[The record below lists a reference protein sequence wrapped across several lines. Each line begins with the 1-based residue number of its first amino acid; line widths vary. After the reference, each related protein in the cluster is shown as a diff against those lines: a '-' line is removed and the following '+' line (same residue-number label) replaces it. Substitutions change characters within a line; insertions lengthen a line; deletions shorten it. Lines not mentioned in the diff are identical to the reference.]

1 MKLNRSAALRAGIV
15 QLVAVGVL
23 ALISGLLLPHS
34 AFVDFGWIIGPLA
47 WMVAATVTALAVH
60 LPLPP
65 AWLGAVL
72 AGIPSAI
79 ATVIGAH
86 WLGAVLAIICFS
98 LWCGGLAAR
107 RIAAEAI

>member
-1 MKLNRSAALRAGIV
+1 MNAMKINMSAALRAGIV

-34 AFVDFGWIIGPLA
+34 AFESFGWLIGPLA
-47 WMVAATVTALAVH
+47 WIVAATITALAVQ

-65 AWLGAVL
+65 ALLGAVL
-72 AGIPSAI
+72 AGIPSAV

-86 WLGAVLAIICFS
+86 WLGAVIAIICFA
-98 LWCGGLAAR
+98 LWCGGLAER
-107 RIAAEAI
+107 RIGT

>member
-1 MKLNRSAALRAGIV
+1 MRINTSAALRAGLI

-34 AFVDFGWIIGPLA
+34 AFESFGWLIGPLA
-47 WMVAATVTALAVH
+47 WMLAATITALAVQ

-65 AWLGAVL
+65 SWLGAVL

-79 ATVIGAH
+79 ATLLGAH
-86 WLGAVLAIICFS
+86 WLGALIAIVCFA
-98 LWCGGLAAR
+98 LWCGGLSAR
-107 RIAAEAI
+107 RIKA

>member
-1 MKLNRSAALRAGIV
+1 MRINISAALRAGLI
-15 QLVAVGVL
+15 QLIAVGVL
-23 ALISGLLLPHS
+23 ALISRLLVPQS
-34 AFVDFGWIIGPLA
+34 AFVDFGWLIGPLA
-47 WMVAATVTALAVH
+47 WVVAATITALAVQ

-79 ATVIGAH
+79 ATVLGAH
-86 WLGAVLAIICFS
+86 WLGAVIAIICFA

-107 RIAAEAI
+107 RIEI

>member
-1 MKLNRSAALRAGIV
+1 MRINPAASLRAGIV

-23 ALISGLLLPHS
+23 ALISRLLLPHA
-34 AFVDFGWIIGPLA
+34 AFESFGWLIGPFA
-47 WMVAATVTALAVH
+47 WMVAATITALAVQ

-65 AWLGAVL
+65 SWLGAVL

-79 ATVIGAH
+79 ATVLGAH
-86 WLGAVLAIICFS
+86 WAGALIAIICFA

-107 RIAAEAI
+107 RIKT

>member
-1 MKLNRSAALRAGIV
+1 MRINTSAALRAGLIQLIV
-15 QLVAVGVL
+15 VGVL

-34 AFVDFGWIIGPLA
+34 AFESFGWLIGPLA
-47 WMVAATVTALAVH
+47 WIVAATITAIAVK

-79 ATVIGAH
+79 ATVAGAH
-86 WLGAVLAIICFS
+86 WLGAVIALICFA

-107 RIAAEAI
+107 RIEI

>member
-1 MKLNRSAALRAGIV
+1 MKINASAALRAGII

-23 ALISGLLLPHS
+23 ALISRLLLPHA
-34 AFVDFGWIIGPLA
+34 AFESFGWLIGPLA
-47 WMVAATVTALAVH
+47 WMLAATITALAVQ

-79 ATVIGAH
+79 ATVLGAH
-86 WLGAVLAIICFS
+86 WLGAVIAIICFA

-107 RIAAEAI
+107 RIEI

>member
-1 MKLNRSAALRAGIV
+1 MRINTSAALRAGLIQLIV
-15 QLVAVGVL
+15 VGVL

-34 AFVDFGWIIGPLA
+34 AFESFGWLIGPLA
-47 WMVAATVTALAVH
+47 WIVAATITAIAVK

-79 ATVIGAH
+79 ATVAGAH
-86 WLGAVLAIICFS
+86 WLGAVIAIICFA
-98 LWCGGLAAR
+98 LCCGGLAGR
-107 RIAAEAI
+107 RIAV

>member
-1 MKLNRSAALRAGIV
+1 MRINTSAALRAGLIQLIV
-15 QLVAVGVL
+15 VGVL

-34 AFVDFGWIIGPLA
+34 AFESFGWLIGPLA
-47 WMVAATVTALAVH
+47 WMLAATITALAVQ

-79 ATVIGAH
+79 ATVLGAH
-86 WLGAVLAIICFS
+86 WLGAVIAIICFA

-107 RIAAEAI
+107 RIEI